1 MKAVLILINGN
12 YRSNK
17 HEEDLIKDIIS
28 TVCTNTDAEGA
39 NALNVKTYDETDL
52 LKLMMPDID
61 DNTFKGVDTFK
72 NKLISFC
79 NKIHETVG
87 DPILFHTDEDFKLEF
102 IKYFVNDSTFRTDH
116 KEVITYLVKRV
127 GVKTN
132 KSVVINVLKD
142 FHLENIGKYIKEIND
157 VVELV

>member
-1 MKAVLILINGN
+1 MKKG
-12 YRSNK
+12 
-17 HEEDLIKDIIS
+17 IKVMNLKI
-28 TVCTNTDAEGA
+28 
-39 NALNVKTYDETDL
+39 VKLY
-52 LKLMMPDID
+52 ID